1 MAALS
6 ATYATARASA
16 PKLSDLAPIWAESL
30 SYIFPCAFVFTGP
43 PCSGKSKTLELVSQ
57 EKGWQAIEETGR
69 ELILEAK
76 EKGRPDPRMDGQN
89 AFTQKVFDRQLS
101 KEMRIDL
108 AQPCLLDRTIIDCV
122 SYVRCNGGNLTKT
135 GDHQF
140 DRRYRV
146 VFMFDPLPF
155 VQDGVRNN
163 FDLENRE
170 KLHAS
175 LITTYAA
182 YNHEIIRVPVAR
194 IDERVIMVIDRIER
208 YLAFPWSQKERRPGR
223 GAVHQVL
230 NYRWA

>member
-1 MAALS
+1 M
-6 ATYATARASA
+6 
-16 PKLSDLAPIWAESL
+16 

-57 EKGWQAIEETGR
+57 AKGWQAIEETGR
-69 ELILEAK
+69 ELILAAT
-76 EKGRPDPRMDGQN
+76 EKGRPDPRTDGEN

-122 SYVRCNGGNLTKT
+122 SYLRCNGGNLTKT

-155 VQDGVRNN
+155 VQDEVRNN

-194 IDERVIMVIDRIER
+194 IDERVIMVIDRIKR
-208 YLAFPWSQKERRPGR
+208 YLALPVVPKGKAARKKGRSPGPK
-223 GAVHQVL
+223 
-230 NYRWA
+230 YRWA